1 MTTSYSTAQNAGE
14 AALVVQEL
22 RARSPKPALALTSSM
37 IQQLLLPQLPLFCN
51 GMIIVVPTAYHHHED
66 VLRIVP
72 GT

>member
-37 IQQLLLPQLPLFCN
+37 IQLLTQLPLLRN
-51 GMIIVVPTAYHHHED
+51 GMIIVVPTAYHHREH
-66 VLRIVP
+66 VLSIVP